1 MAQKINFLSISFQPP
16 SIGTLSEAFGRRF
29 GEEKLIRMEQRLL
42 AESFKLDISIPT
54 RHAFSAVFIK
64 AGQLS
69 DKERLLADY
78 LVDIS
83 YLDFNLFYI
92 RASKVSAACVH
103 LALQVEIINID
114 SPLFQWYFPL
124 LPFPFPFHRCCDN
137 RAKSCGVRHSCRPP
151 GIPRRTS

>member
-1 MAQKINFLSISFQPP
+1 ME
-16 SIGTLSEAFGRRF
+16 TLSGAFGRRF
-29 GEEKLIRMEQRLL
+29 GEERLIRMEQRLL

-54 RHAFSAVFIK
+54 RQHFSSIFIK

-69 DKERLLADY
+69 DKERLLVEY

-103 LALQVEIINID
+103 LALQV
-114 SPLFQWYFPL
+114 
-124 LPFPFPFHRCCDN
+124 
-137 RAKSCGVRHSCRPP
+137 
-151 GIPRRTS
+151 